1 MLTACGTSAPS
12 VPVSIFQNWKFRAEH
27 QVTKGHQS
35 RTDNDYTDYMTGL
48 SDFPVIPPRQNRT
61 SSLELHGYLARC
73 IQQDPTGSTW
83 NDWEISIQI
92 HSFRLLL
99 ETRNRNMIF
108 EDAPTCSQS
117 YSIER
122 REQRLKNVQWE
133 WTLTDQIAL
142 ISIIESHNCLYITR
156 NTLPAAWKLSCTSW
170 QHLSHHD
177 TIRIHKAQYR
187 GSSWPT
193 ETKTTQLE
201 NIFSNTLIV
210 FSNIINMQRRNKA
223 GVAFH
228 HQTTVQYHF
237 RTVID
242 CSKRELTKVSLSM
255 WSKHCKPYNF
265 HLKCSSSGTP
275 TCRTVCKKWHGHQDR
290 IFLEIIQKGPVQQ
303 SWISLNMWN
312 MWNMWNM

>member
-1 MLTACGTSAPS
+1 M
-12 VPVSIFQNWKFRAEH
+12 
-27 QVTKGHQS
+27 
-35 RTDNDYTDYMTGL
+35 
-48 SDFPVIPPRQNRT
+48 
-61 SSLELHGYLARC
+61 
-73 IQQDPTGSTW
+73 
-83 NDWEISIQI
+83 
-92 HSFRLLL
+92 
-99 ETRNRNMIF
+99 
-108 EDAPTCSQS
+108 
-117 YSIER
+117 
-122 REQRLKNVQWE
+122 
-133 WTLTDQIAL
+133 AL

-210 FSNIINMQRRNKA
+210 FSNILNMQRRNKA

-228 HQTTVQYHF
+228 HQTTVQCHF

-275 TCRTVCKKWHGHQDR
+275 TCRTVCPIWSPYQSPNLAAWSSSKR
-290 IFLEIIQKGPVQQ
+290 PVK
-303 SWISLNMWN
+303 SGMDTKTESSLK
-312 MWNMWNM
+312 